1 MKNAKKEFLELD
13 QEWVELMKKARE
25 ANINPEEI
33 RKYLN
38 LHKKSARPVPATRS
52 HTINP
57 F

>member
-1 MKNAKKEFLELD
+1 MKNAKREFLELD
-13 QEWVELMKKARE
+13 QEWVELMKRARE